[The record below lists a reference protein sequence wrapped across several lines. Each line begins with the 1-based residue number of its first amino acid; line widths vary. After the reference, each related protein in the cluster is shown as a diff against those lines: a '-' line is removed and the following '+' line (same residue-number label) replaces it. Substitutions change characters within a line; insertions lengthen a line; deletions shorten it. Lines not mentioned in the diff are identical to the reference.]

1 MNKNQI
7 ENKFYNIFVKLF
19 LFFVFTFLLIFSSC
33 DFQKIKSTTTI
44 GELNIGVDETVT
56 PLAKK
61 ETDEFMRL
69 NKESKINSTVKT
81 TNELL
86 ASLVNGDTLIRTVI
100 VSRDF
105 DRREK
110 DLIAQYKIDIKKNKL
125 ATDGVGIIVNPA
137 NPLKKIS
144 FNELRKIYLN
154 EISDW
159 EDLDGDN
166 KDVYKGKIKSFISRK
181 NASTHDFMVDKILKG
196 VEFGQNNVVCTTS
209 AQILQEVKDNP
220 LGIGFISMN
229 WVTKFADTLDT
240 IVKPL
245 KVAFADSTGVR
256 DYVGLHQAYIANGTY
271 PLCME
276 VYIMSTD
283 YGMNLS
289 VGFTAWLLSYD
300 GQKVVLNSGL
310 VPATQPVRIIELK

>member
-1 MNKNQI
+1 MRKNHL
-7 ENKFYNIFVKLF
+7 ENNNYKKLIKILLLLTF
-19 LFFVFTFLLIFSSC
+19 TSLFTFNSC
-33 DFQKIKSTTTI
+33 DFDKIKSTTTI
-44 GELNIGVDETVT
+44 GQLNIGVDETVS

-69 NKESKINSTVKT
+69 NKESKINSTIKT

-86 ASLVNGDTLIRTVI
+86 AGLVNGDSVLKTVI

-105 DRREK
+105 DKREK
-110 DLIAQYKIDIKKNKL
+110 EMIAQYKIDIKKNKL
-125 ATDGVGIIVNPA
+125 ATDGVGIIVNPQ

-144 FNELRKIYLN
+144 YNELRKIYLN

-159 EDLDGDN
+159 KDLDGDN

-181 NASTHDFMVDKILKG
+181 NASTHDFIAETILMG
-196 VEFGQNNVVCTTS
+196 AEFGKNNVVCTTS

-240 IVKPL
+240 VVKPL
-245 KVAFADSTGVR
+245 KVAYADSTGVR
-256 DYVGLHQAYIANGTY
+256 EYVGLHQAYIANGTY
-271 PLCME
+271 PLTMD